1 MIIKNYSVLI
11 QVLSC
16 LVIFHKF
23 RWLKV
28 KISKSRAAFNAR
40 LTTSSKPRG
49 KEGKQLETWVL
60 ADLLP
65 VSSYEK
71 GEKNKT
77 QSKQTKIQP
86 PGSFHM
92 HFWYPCNI
100 NLQMKSKAVWE
111 RCLIA
116 SFILNWLVGVEKA
129 KQKNK
134 KTAPPLNPTAC
145 VSRPAGGAPSL
156 YFGLISPRQQVSFN
170 NDYILA
176 TRRKKIM
183 KRPMHFLPRGCYFFQ
198 YNWNMFP

>member
-11 QVLSC
+11 QILSC
-16 LVIFHKF
+16 LGIFHKF

-49 KEGKQLETWVL
+49 KEEKQLETWVL

-116 SFILNWLVGVEKA
+116 SFVLNWLVGVEKA
-129 KQKNK
+129 KQKREKIRKPPRHWIQQPVYLGQQGAHHPFTLGWFHLGNK
-134 KTAPPLNPTAC
+134 SPL
-145 VSRPAGGAPSL
+145 
-156 YFGLISPRQQVSFN
+156 
-170 NDYILA
+170 
-176 TRRKKIM
+176 IM
-183 KRPMHFLPRGCYFFQ
+183 TTS
-198 YNWNMFP
+198 